1 MQTESKTKKDITQM
15 SIIQQC
21 DAPTYPTTAN
31 PAESMAC
38 FATNELKPE
47 ETRCSTTTNRLN
59 ALTNRLLDQLAF
71 ANREAVRSTPLN
83 RTNLFPATLK
93 PVNPGTTIPTESKPR
108 GKLIRS
114 QLAKSL
120 TQALANLS

>member
-1 MQTESKTKKDITQM
+1 M

-21 DAPTYPTTAN
+21 DAPTYPATTH
-31 PAESMAC
+31 PGDSMAC
-38 FATNELKPE
+38 FATDEFKSE
-47 ETRCSTTTNRLN
+47 ETRCSTTANGSN
-59 ALTNRLLDQLAF
+59 DSTNRLLDQLAF
-71 ANREAVRSTPLN
+71 ANREAVRPAPMDRS
-83 RTNLFPATLK
+83 NLFPATLK
-93 PVNPGTTIPTESKPR
+93 PDTTISAESKPR

>member
-38 FATNELKPE
+38 FETDELKPE

-59 ALTNRLLDQLAF
+59 SSTKRLLDQLAF
-71 ANREAVRSTPLN
+71 ANREAVRPTPLN
-83 RTNLFPATLK
+83 RSNLFPATLK
-93 PVNPGTTIPTESKPR
+93 PDTPVSAESKPR

-114 QLAKSL
+114 RLAKSL

>member
-21 DAPTYPTTAN
+21 DAPTFPATAN

-38 FATNELKPE
+38 FETDELKPE

-59 ALTNRLLDQLAF
+59 SSTKRLLDQLAF
-71 ANREAVRSTPLN
+71 ANREAARTTPVN
-83 RTNLFPATLK
+83 RTNLFPATL
-93 PVNPGTTIPTESKPR
+93 NPDTTISIEGKPR
-108 GKLIRS
+108 AKLIRS

>member
-1 MQTESKTKKDITQM
+1 MQTESKTKKDITEM

-21 DAPTYPTTAN
+21 EAPTYPATTN
-31 PAESMAC
+31 PGDSRAL
-38 FATNELKPE
+38 FATDDLKLE
-47 ETRCSTTTNRLN
+47 EARCSTSANESSGSTNCLI
-59 ALTNRLLDQLAF
+59 DQLAF

-93 PVNPGTTIPTESKPR
+93 PVNPDTTIPTESKPR

>member
-1 MQTESKTKKDITQM
+1 M
-15 SIIQQC
+15 SITQQC
-21 DAPTYPTTAN
+21 DAPTYPVTTHPGDSAVY
-31 PAESMAC
+31 
-38 FATNELKPE
+38 FATDELKSE
-47 ETRCSTTTNRLN
+47 ETRCSTTINGSNDSTNCLMS
-59 ALTNRLLDQLAF
+59 QLAF

-93 PVNPGTTIPTESKPR
+93 PVNPDTTIPTESKPR

-120 TQALANLS
+120 TQAMANLS

>member
-1 MQTESKTKKDITQM
+1 MSITQ
-15 SIIQQC
+15 QC
-21 DAPTYPTTAN
+21 EAPTYPATTHPGDSAVY
-31 PAESMAC
+31 
-38 FATNELKPE
+38 FATDDLKLE
-47 ETRCSTTTNRLN
+47 ETRCSTTSNGSSDSTNCLI
-59 ALTNRLLDQLAF
+59 DQLAF

-93 PVNPGTTIPTESKPR
+93 PVNPDTTIPTESKPR

>member
-1 MQTESKTKKDITQM
+1 M

-21 DAPTYPTTAN
+21 DAPTYPVTTHPGDSEAY
-31 PAESMAC
+31 
-38 FATNELKPE
+38 FATDDFKSE
-47 ETRCSTTTNRLN
+47 ETRCSTTTSGSNDS
-59 ALTNRLLDQLAF
+59 TNRLLDQLAF
-71 ANREAVRSTPLN
+71 ANREAVQSTPN

-93 PVNPGTTIPTESKPR
+93 PVNPDTTIPNESRPN

>member
-1 MQTESKTKKDITQM
+1 MQTESKTKKDIIQM

-21 DAPTYPTTAN
+21 DAPTYPATTN

-38 FATNELKPE
+38 FATNELKSE
-47 ETRCSTTTNRLN
+47 ETRCSTTTNRSN
-59 ALTNRLLDQLAF
+59 GLTNRLLDQLAF

-93 PVNPGTTIPTESKPR
+93 PVNPDTTIPTESKPR

>member
-1 MQTESKTKKDITQM
+1 MSITQ
-15 SIIQQC
+15 QC
-21 DAPTYPTTAN
+21 EAPTYPVTTHPGDSEAY
-31 PAESMAC
+31 
-38 FATNELKPE
+38 FATDDFKSE
-47 ETRCSTTTNRLN
+47 ETRCSTTTSGSNDS
-59 ALTNRLLDQLAF
+59 TNRLLDQLAF

-93 PVNPGTTIPTESKPR
+93 STNWDITIPNKSKPR

>member
-21 DAPTYPTTAN
+21 DAPTFPATAN

-38 FATNELKPE
+38 FETDELKPE

-59 ALTNRLLDQLAF
+59 GSTKRLLDQLAF
-71 ANREAVRSTPLN
+71 ANREAVRTTPLN
-83 RTNLFPATLK
+83 RTNLFPATL
-93 PVNPGTTIPTESKPR
+93 NPDTTISTEGKPR